1 MATERTRR
9 ALAASALAM
18 LALLLMP
25 LPGVAAT
32 PPPTPRPVPVS
43 EPWWVQVAFAGRAV
57 VEVRASGG
65 TITTL
70 VPGLGP
76 QQSSDGGRT
85 WQPVAAGTNLPVP
98 QPPRWRVSGGRVEQR
113 DTSGAW
119 RTDPGSPQVSG
130 QPGLLAAPAS
140 LDGVVVAVDRDN
152 VVWRRGGD
160 GHWARALLLLPQG
173 IASAPPRIT
182 AAVAFDTVPLSD
194 TVYLGTAG
202 YAVLISADGGDD
214 WIRAGPG
221 LPDSVN
227 GLASDGTDQA
237 IYAATPD
244 GLWVHHLRAFP
255 APPSYSDATLRWRWL
270 GIALVTLLGS
280 AAAVAGLLRVLPLR

>member
-1 MATERTRR
+1 V
-9 ALAASALAM
+9 LAAGALAM
-18 LALLLMP
+18 LALLLAP
-25 LPGVAAT
+25 LHGAAAT
-32 PPPTPRPVPVS
+32 PPPTPRPIPAS
-43 EPWWVQVAFAGRAV
+43 EPWWVRVAFAGRAV
-57 VEVRASGG
+57 GEVHASGG

-70 VPGLGP
+70 VPGLGQ

-85 WQPVAAGTNLPVP
+85 WQPPAPGTNPPVP
-98 QPPRWRVSGGRVEQR
+98 KTPRWRVADGRVEQR
-113 DTSGAW
+113 DAGGTW
-119 RTDPGSPQVSG
+119 RADPGSPQMGG

-160 GHWARALLLLPQG
+160 GHWARALLLLPQDL
-173 IASAPPRIT
+173 ASAPPRIT
-182 AAVAFDTVPLSD
+182 AAVAFDTVPLSN
-194 TVYLGTAG
+194 TVYMGTEG

-227 GLASDGTDQA
+227 GLATDATDQA

-255 APPSYSDATLRWRWL
+255 APPSYTDATLHWRWL

-280 AAAVAGLLRVLPLR
+280 AAAVVGLLRVLQPR